1 MYLAVPIAL
10 YAYERLIRAFRSSI
24 RTVKVVNAAVYPG
37 NVLTLKMSRPK
48 HFKYKSGQY
57 TFVNCPKVSP
67 FEWYVKNPLLRIK
80 NHKPILMLIHVMIYI
95 TAGIHF
101 Q

>member
-10 YAYERLIRAFRSSI
+10 YACERLIRVFRSSI
-24 RTVKVVNAAVYPG
+24 RTVEVVSAAIYPG
-37 NVLTLKMSRPK
+37 NVTTLKMSRPK

-57 TFVNCPKVSP
+57 MFVNCPKVSP
-67 FEWYVKNPLLRIK
+67 FEWYVRKTLLRIK
-80 NHKPILMLIHVMIYI
+80 NHKVISRLLYI